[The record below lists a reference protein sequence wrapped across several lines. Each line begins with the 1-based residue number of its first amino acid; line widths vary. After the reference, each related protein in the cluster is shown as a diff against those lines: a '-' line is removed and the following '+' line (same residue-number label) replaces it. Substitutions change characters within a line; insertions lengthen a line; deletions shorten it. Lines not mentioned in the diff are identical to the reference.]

1 MNFYQIGFIIGLLS
15 TITVVIT
22 LFLLLQN
29 RNKFKNMYQAI
40 YDRYKDVMDL
50 EAYKENVISKTN
62 EIINGRDKEIASL
75 DAHIT
80 TLKFRF

>member
-1 MNFYQIGFIIGLLS
+1 
-15 TITVVIT
+15 
-22 LFLLLQN
+22 
-29 RNKFKNMYQAI
+29 MYQAI
-40 YDRYKDVMDL
+40 YDRYKDVIDL

-80 TLKFRF
+80 TSKFEF